1 MDIQM
6 LDEIYKN
13 AREWIEIAGNNIRSK
28 INQPL
33 TVDTKSNPNDLV
45 TTMDKETEAFFV
57 TKIKETYPNHFI
69 IGEEGFGDNLASLD
83 GTVWIIDPIDG
94 TMNFVHQKRNFAIS
108 IGVYHDRIGEIGMV
122 YDVMND
128 VLYHAKR
135 GQGAYKND
143 TKLSA
148 LKKDVVLEK
157 TIFAMNHFWLCPNRL
172 VDEITMQKFV
182 RYIRGTRAYGSAAL
196 DLAYIAEGITDGYL
210 SLGLEPWDIAAGMV
224 IVNEVGGVVTDI
236 DGEPLDL
243 LSKHHVFACN
253 PAIQGEVIGIL
264 KEGRK

>member
-6 LDEIYKN
+6 LDGIYKN
-13 AREWIEIAGNNIRSK
+13 AKEWIEIAGSNIRSK

-57 TKIKETYPNHFI
+57 SKIKETYPDHFI
-69 IGEEGFGDNLASLD
+69 MGEEGYGDKLTTLD

-108 IGVYHDRIGEIGMV
+108 IGIYHNHIGEIGFV

-135 GQGAYKND
+135 GQGAYKNE
-143 TKLSA
+143 TKLPPLRNDID
-148 LKKDVVLEK
+148 LKKA
-157 TIFAMNHFWLCPNRL
+157 IFAMNHFWLCPNRL

-196 DLAYIAEGITDGYL
+196 DLVYVAEGITDGYL
-210 SLGLEPWDIAAGMV
+210 SLGLAPWDIAAGVV
-224 IVNEVGGVVTDI
+224 IVNEVGGIVTDI
-236 DGEPLDL
+236 DGRELDML
-243 LSKHHVFACN
+243 TKCPVFASN
-253 PAIQGEVIGIL
+253 PSIQSEVITFL